1 MTAAEWS
8 DALLAS
14 STESLLGAVRN
25 YLGPVKTPYDK
36 RVLVSK
42 LEAFLKRPQT
52 RAAVLSLLDELDAR
66 ILGSALLAGPC
77 PEYVLRGF
85 FEGELP
91 LFDLGLRIEN
101 LFDRLLLF
109 RMKSGQERLVAV
121 NPLFEE
127 DIRGI
132 VLDPD
137 LLFGAASASEVDEA
151 GTPLDAERAVAFFAF
166 VFHSPAVLRKS
177 GDLTKKGRERASALF
192 PCFAAA
198 DRLDALARAF
208 SAAGFFKEDGDARVP
223 DRDTFKRALE
233 ASGYELPF
241 YLAGALAA
249 ESSSGEG
256 AEILSDVADTVLEKK
271 VLGISRGLAAAMKA
285 LPEGFIPARRSLSR
299 WLRIVSWKLGLKI
312 DAARACDALFSLGLT
327 IWAAR
332 NMAQGRQKPKT
343 RGPVLV
349 VEGSHALHLMPEASL
364 DERLLAL
371 SLARPVVLETV
382 WNLEIDRESVR
393 RAFASGLDAKTLCT
407 ALETMACSP
416 LPQSLSFSLTAWEEE
431 YRSLRLYRGFV
442 LVADERQQPIVERS
456 IEAGLMAAEHLAPG
470 VYFLSATAQEA
481 VAGVLEAAG
490 FEVPPVVEFLPSA
503 YANSGAG
510 SSADSGTASMSA
522 VSAIEGRGLD
532 LPPWRSGSRAD
543 ALDPEKLLAELH
555 AAVQASG
562 RNEDEI
568 RELHERVDRR
578 LILTPKQIVESEAR
592 SERLEAGGLDYLG
605 KVRVVERAL
614 RGRGDRLE
622 LLYRLPGAEP
632 VRVLLRPVRL
642 ERGEKGLVLE
652 AENLA
657 TGGPVRVPL
666 GAVSSVRRLRASLF
680 GEEK

>member
-1 MTAAEWS
+1 MGLTAAEWS

-132 VLDPD
+132 ALDPD

-151 GTPLDAERAVAFFAF
+151 GTPLDAERAIAFFSF

-192 PCFAAA
+192 PFFAVA
-198 DRLDALARAF
+198 DRLDSLARAF
-208 SAAGFFKEDGDARVP
+208 SAAGFFREDGDARVP
-223 DRDTFKRALE
+223 DRDAFKRALA
-233 ASGYELPF
+233 ASGYDLPF

-249 ESSSGEG
+249 DSSSGEG
-256 AEILSDVADTVLEKK
+256 DDTLSDASGTVPEKK
-271 VLGISRGLAAAMKA
+271 VLEICRTLAAAMRA
-285 LPEGFIPARRSLSR
+285 LPENFVPARRSLPR

-327 IWAAR
+327 TWAAR
-332 NMAQGRQKPKT
+332 SKAQGRQKPET

-349 VEGSHALHLMPEASL
+349 VEGSHALHLMPEAGL

-371 SLARPVVLETV
+371 SLARPVSLETV

-393 RAFASGLDAKTLCT
+393 RAFASGLDARTLCV

-442 LVADERQQPIVERS
+442 LVADERQRPLVERS
-456 IEAGLMAAEHLAPG
+456 MEAGLIAAERLAPG
-470 VYFLSATAQEA
+470 VYFLSVTAQEA
-481 VAGVLEAAG
+481 VAGILETAG
-490 FEVPPVVEFLPSA
+490 FEAPPVVEFLPSA
-503 YANSGAG
+503 CANSGA
-510 SSADSGTASMSA
+510 DSGAASLSA
-522 VSAIEGRGLD
+522 VSALEGRDLD
-532 LPPWRSGSRAD
+532 LPPWRSGSSAE

-562 RNEDEI
+562 RSEDEI

-578 LILTPKQIVESEAR
+578 LVLTPRQIVESEAR